1 MEDAIPESI
10 PSSADVA
17 TSIEPTKVSSS
28 EPVNEDDDDDDP
40 VVREINVYLS
50 PELIQKLHIVQF
62 PLIPQAS
69 INPRTESM
77 TPDIARIRP
86 QNKILEIEY
95 PIDTSVFSQQRQIP
109 EALNV
114 GHRVYRSQNI
124 GSTTHTAIGF
134 MAAGNDAL
142 HLIPLVND
150 TMQMRPTFSHVDALF
165 DDDADRVEE
174 EANAKKKK
182 DAKNSGSANTPL
194 LLKKKESEWSA
205 MMRRSSY
212 AFQKAREEEE
222 EWIDL
227 DVHGQGTAE
236 LKEVK
241 RHAHCAQKSV
251 VNDTMQMRPTFSHV
265 DALFDDDADRVEE
278 EANAKKKKDAKN
290 SGSANTPL
298 LLKKK
303 ESEWSAMM
311 RRSSYAFQKASEE
324 EEEWIDLDVHGQGT
338 AELKEVKRHAHCA
351 QKSVDLMFQS
361 RAQGGGK
368 ISGADANASEQL
380 GYIKSLNYLPI
391 IDEDR
396 NAGMEGVGDDDASLR
411 DLAARVTTILQTGV
425 PAPLLVLRKRFPAVP
440 VPRLLTALSGCAVLV
455 RGNFVIKSSLC
466 GLSPMVQRARDAI
479 LILMNKYGILQR
491 ELLVK
496 FELPNV
502 VLNHVLEKIACPSE
516 NCWEMKFEDDDL
528 FAETYPEVA
537 TLYANYW
544 KKRELALTKYI
555 DNYENCYEEEEEEK
569 GAEADPDDDGFANE
583 EDELME

>member
-17 TSIEPTKVSSS
+17 TSIEPTTVPSSS
-28 EPVNEDDDDDDP
+28 EPVNEDVDDDDDP

-69 INPRTESM
+69 INPRAESM

-150 TMQMRPTFSHVDALF
+150 TMQMRPTFSHVDALY
-165 DDDADRVEE
+165 DDDADRMEE

-182 DAKNSGSANTPL
+182 DAKNSGAANTPL

-205 MMRRSSY
+205 MQRRSSY
-212 AFQKAREEEE
+212 AFQKAR
-222 EWIDL
+222 
-227 DVHGQGTAE
+227 
-236 LKEVK
+236 
-241 RHAHCAQKSV
+241 
-251 VNDTMQMRPTFSHV
+251 
-265 DALFDDDADRVEE
+265 
-278 EANAKKKKDAKN
+278 
-290 SGSANTPL
+290 
-298 LLKKK
+298 
-303 ESEWSAMM
+303 
-311 RRSSYAFQKASEE
+311 EE

-361 RAQGGGK
+361 RAQGGGTK
-368 ISGADANASEQL
+368 TGANANASEQL

-425 PAPLLVLRKRFPAVP
+425 PAPLLVLQKRFPAVP

-496 FELPNV
+496 FDLPNV